1 MLFFTITNEVY
12 KIGITKLI
20 NSTLI
25 KLVID
30 FSLEMFVYW

>member
-12 KIGITKLI
+12 EIGITKLI

-25 KLVID
+25 KFVID

>member
-1 MLFFTITNEVY
+1 MLFFTIINEVY
-12 KIGITKLI
+12 EIGITKSI

-25 KLVID
+25 KLVIV